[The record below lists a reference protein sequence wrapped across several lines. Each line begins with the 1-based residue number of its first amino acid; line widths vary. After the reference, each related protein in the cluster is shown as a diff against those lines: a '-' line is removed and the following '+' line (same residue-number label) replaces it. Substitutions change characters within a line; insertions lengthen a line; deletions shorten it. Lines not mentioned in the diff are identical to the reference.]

1 MPLIASVDRGSLAIS
16 PEALRTKLG
25 SVQDGSM
32 SRTQGEETGPVD
44 DMPSDAE
51 MRSAQ
56 SQLVDRLE
64 VLFHGIQTTLFAQ
77 EMAAQQQLQS
87 IVDVW
92 AATNRYRAAG
102 NGQGL
107 GPIPGMPDGQ
117 VLPDGE
123 PTQ

>member
-1 MPLIASVDRGSLAIS
+1 MPLIASVDRETPAIS

-51 MRSAQ
+51 MRIAQ
-56 SQLVDRLE
+56 SQIVDRLE